1 MHKVALDGAHARRWP
16 THFFLILNM
25 QALLIWNGTSSLLK
39 KQKCMFLDTA
49 ACWKKM
55 MAHILNTK
63 RSNKNCTDNIL
74 ICQTSKLLHFSY
86 ECIVSRWCCITRWWG
101 RACRAQKPYRFLNL
115 CSETK
120 TLWIQNGIWDQLG
133 INLEDATLQN
143 TLVAKY
149 SVISVLVHPWS
160 WIFSSFCQ
168 LQRY

>member
-1 MHKVALDGAHARRWP
+1 MAY
-16 THFFLILNM
+16 TFFFLILNM
-25 QALLIWNGTSSLLK
+25 QALLIWNDTSSLLK

-115 CSETK
+115 CSETLWNFGPIRHQSGGWCYPYK
-120 TLWIQNGIWDQLG
+120 THRQLS
-133 INLEDATLQN
+133 IMLFQFLFTHEA
-143 TLVAKY
+143 A
-149 SVISVLVHPWS
+149 
-160 WIFSSFCQ
+160 SSPHFVNC
-168 LQRY
+168 RDTSSCM